1 LRNDADPV
9 VAFVQLLGISKIET
23 SPSLL
28 ESTTIVFAYGL
39 DLFSSRTMPSGT
51 FDILSDSF
59 NKAQLLLTMAAL
71 TVGILVTKV
80 RPAFPCSGLLDRN
93 R

>member
-1 LRNDADPV
+1 
-9 VAFVQLLGISKIET
+9 
-23 SPSLL
+23 LL

-80 RPAFPCSGLLDRN
+80 RSAFPCSGLLDRN
-93 R
+93 C